1 MVVAY
6 LLAIVGVRSIE
17 ELDAREGASELAAT
31 GNPRDG
37 GSLVKQEA
45 GVEELDTLLLD
56 ESHTQHLA
64 LLLIRNQLSGQHLP
78 CHTRLGTLHVCH
90 TCNGVLGSNICLKHS
105 MLCNYGRCSEYGVL
119 QDEQGNRQS
128 IILFPFWS

>member
-31 GNPRDG
+31 GDPRDG
-37 GSLVKQEA
+37 GALVEQEA
-45 GVEELDTLLLD
+45 GVEELDPLLLD

-64 LLLIRNQLSGQHLP
+64 LLLIRNQLSRQHLP
-78 CHTRLGTLHVCH
+78 CHTRLGTAHVCQ
-90 TCNGVLGSNICLKHS
+90 TCNGVLQSDVCFQCFTLYIFMG
-105 MLCNYGRCSEYGVL
+105 GVQQGGAF
-119 QDEQGNRQS
+119 QDKQG
-128 IILFPFWS
+128 